1 MRFEMTKMMLIGMA
15 VSSAFAAPAFA
26 QDGGPWVAIVGG
38 YDNVNY
44 SLAEELADDED
55 LDGEDAR
62 ESGLLYGVAV
72 GYDAKIGGMLLGVEA
87 EANDSTASA
96 SQVGILD
103 DEDELE
109 FAMGRDLYV
118 GARLGFPIA
127 ENLKGFVK
135 AGYTNAQITST
146 YTFDEEVDVVKSRQG
161 GYRLGAGLE
170 LDMGK
175 PFARLEYRYSNYGN
189 FDDSDIDVSRSQVA
203 AAVGFRF

>member
-1 MRFEMTKMMLIGMA
+1 MKKMILMGMA
-15 VSSAFAAPAFA
+15 ASVAFADTAFA

-44 SLAEELADDED
+44 SLNEGLAEDED
-55 LDGEDAR
+55 LEGEDAS
-62 ESGLLYGVAV
+62 ESGLLYGAAV
-72 GYDAKIGGMLLGVEA
+72 GYDAKVGGLFLGIEA
-87 EANDSTASA
+87 EASDSTASV
-96 SQVGILD
+96 SEVGILD
-103 DEDELE
+103 DDDEIE

-127 ENLKGFVK
+127 EQLNGFVK

-146 YTFDEEVDVVKSRQG
+146 YSFEDEVEIVKSRQG

-170 LDMGK
+170 FDMGQ

-189 FDDSDIDVSRSQVA
+189 FDDSGIDVSRHQVA